1 MAKKFFDIL
10 PPDERTRNEQKRLVF
25 RSQSKRAGRGFG
37 LFWIL
42 LILIGGVFSL
52 CFLYSF
58 RFSRAEIEILPKT
71 DRVSFNTEVS
81 IRKDIEE
88 VSLTEWAIPGR
99 FAEEEKELSMEFP
112 SSGKVSKKKYARG
125 KIRVY
130 NKYHQSVSLR
140 KNTHFRSDEGK
151 EFYTLKQIKIP
162 ANGYLDGVEVV
173 ADEPGPEYN
182 IGPSKFSVPKLRR
195 YSQRLFMDV
204 YGESTEPMKGG
215 FLGEVPEVK
224 KEDLEN
230 AEKILLE
237 KLFAQ
242 GKESL
247 KGSLPQD
254 YILLD
259 DLIKQEVV
267 EKSPLAK
274 AGQELKSFVYKARV
288 SSRGFIFKKADLE
301 EFSYQFIQSQ
311 IGDKKIVEGSLD
323 LDYSVEQ
330 KDLKEGN
337 VLISLRASA
346 ETYSLP
352 DFGQLKEKAKG
363 KSATEA
369 EYLLEKEEGI
379 SRAKIKL
386 FPFWSR
392 IVPQKEQKIEI
403 INLLR

>member
-1 MAKKFFDIL
+1 MAKKIFDIL
-10 PPDERTRNEQKRLVF
+10 PPDEKTRNKQKRLVF
-25 RSQSKRAGRGFG
+25 RSQSKRAGRRFG

-42 LILIGGVFSL
+42 LVLIGGVFSL

-58 RFSRAEIEILPKT
+58 RFSRAEIKILPKT
-71 DRVSFNTEVS
+71 DRVSFDTEVS
-81 IRKDIEE
+81 IRKDIED
-88 VSLTEWAIPGR
+88 VSLTDGAIPGK
-99 FAEEEKELSMEFP
+99 FVEGEKELSMEFA
-112 SSGKVSKKKYARG
+112 SSGKVAKKKYARG
-125 KIRVY
+125 EIRVY
-130 NKYHQSVSLR
+130 NKYYQSVSLR
-140 KNTHFRSDEGK
+140 KNTHFRSDGGK

-173 ADEPGPEYN
+173 ADEPGSEYN
-182 IGPSKFSVPKLRR
+182 IGPSKFSVPKLRK

-224 KEDLEN
+224 EEDLKN

-247 KGSLPQD
+247 KRSLPQD
-254 YILLD
+254 CVLLD

-274 AGQELKSFVYKARV
+274 AGQELKSFVYKARI
-288 SSRGFIFKKADLE
+288 SSRGFVFKKADLE
-301 EFSYQFIQSQ
+301 KFSYQFIQSQ

-323 LDYSVEQ
+323 LNYSVEQ

-352 DFGQLKEKAKG
+352 DFGQLKKKAKG

-379 SRAKIKL
+379 SKVKIKL

-403 INLLR
+403 INLLP